1 MNNYFYDFILYY
13 VCVYVYT
20 FIFFLTVHFK
30 YVKCVENF
38 LYALYKK

>member
-1 MNNYFYDFILYY
+1 MNNYFCDFILYC
-13 VCVYVYT
+13 VCVYVYI